1 MSKRVK
7 VNFETI
13 NAGKYTI
20 IPAKDIAE
28 INARVKKEMKKFTKD
43 LIKNKKD

>member
-7 VNFETI
+7 ITFESI
-13 NAGKYTI
+13 NKGKYTI

-28 INARVKKEMKKFTKD
+28 TNARVKKEMKKVIAKY
-43 LIKNKKD
+43 KSK